1 MTIGSRIKQVREE
14 RRVSRPQLAKLAGVP
29 YPTLAGIE
37 NDDQSGSTRLHAIAK
52 ALRVNVEWLES
63 GTGPKEAASQPA
75 PLSVSRHV
83 RLDPSIVRDV
93 AQALQETYAEL
104 GLVYSITAEPE
115 LFAEFYERA
124 VALGSVESR
133 SNLVW
138 LGTRIRKG
146 EARQGEDSE
155 QSKGVGNQGNGAGK
169 ARRHRAKG

>member
-1 MTIGSRIKQVREE
+1 MTIGTRIKDVRDE
-14 RRVSRPQLAKLAGVP
+14 RGITRPQLAKLTGIP

-75 PLSVSRHV
+75 SQSVSRPV
-83 RLDPSIVRDV
+83 RLDPEIVRDV

-146 EARQGEDSE
+146 EARQGAESE
-155 QSKGVGNQGNGAGK
+155 QSKGVGHQGNGTGK
-169 ARRHRAKG
+169 ARRNRAKG

>member
-1 MTIGSRIKQVREE
+1 MESIGDRVRRTREQKGIA
-14 RRVSRPQLAKLAGVP
+14 RGDLARSVGLSYTGLSDLELGKAKS
-29 YPTLAGIE
+29 T
-37 NDDQSGSTRLHAIAK
+37 TRLHKLASELA
-52 ALRVNVEWLES
+52 VDVDWLE
-63 GTGPKEAASQPA
+63 TGKGSPDPRQPA
-75 PLSVSRHV
+75 PLSVSRSL

-138 LGTRIRKG
+138 LGTRLRKG
-146 EARQGEDSE
+146 EASQGADSE

-169 ARRHRAKG
+169 TRRHRAKG

>member
-1 MTIGSRIKQVREE
+1 MTIGTRIKDVREE
-14 RRVSRPQLAKLAGVP
+14 RGITRPQLAKLAGIP

-52 ALRVNVEWLES
+52 ALHVNVEWLES
-63 GTGPKEAASQPA
+63 GTGPKESASQPA
-75 PLSVSRHV
+75 PLSVSRSV

-146 EARQGEDSE
+146 EARQGADSE
-155 QSKGVGNQGNGAGK
+155 QSKGVGNQGNGSGK